1 MRNSASHLRILLPF
15 ISYTKRFDLQEKSI
29 KIFRQI
35 GEITMLM
42 TNRMTRKKKSKV
54 AEGQLNLFDL
64 MLEAAEPLITQVE
77 NTLERVE
84 ETLIEVAEIEH
95 SFETFETLDVHEIPV
110 VTPQNFCYDPS
121 MDLVAKTP
129 KQKTKRNIEAIQL
142 LHRLEAED
150 RYPTPEEQLVLA
162 RYVGWGG
169 LADALTEGK
178 KGWEKEYQ
186 QLQTLLS
193 PEEFASAQESTVTAF
208 YTEPFIIQAIYRALE
223 RFGFKGGNLLEPA
236 CGIGAFFAALPE
248 SLRQTVCYGVELD
261 QISGRIAQKLYPNA
275 SIQVKGYERT
285 TFPDQFF
292 DVAVGNIPFNNFKIH
307 DPKYDKH
314 SFLIHDYFIAK
325 TLDQVRPGGIIAFI
339 TSKGTLD
346 KQNSSI
352 RRYISERADLIGA
365 IRLPDTAFKALAGT
379 EATADILFL
388 QKRTSL
394 ADEAM
399 NTSWIDLGQ
408 VNDVV
413 VNRYFEEH
421 PDMILGEMVYDA
433 KFYGAEVTTCR
444 SHPKMDLEQALNRC
458 IDRLQAEFVAVEV
471 ELDEDADVSDENAI
485 LPATEQSR
493 NYSYVLHNG
502 EIYYREHSVMI
513 RQNVTGR
520 RADRLKGMIELHDLV
535 RGIITCQTSD
545 ARLACTDDTFQ
556 IQFEGLLAELNQ
568 RYDAFVAEFGYLNS
582 KTNVSVFA
590 ADSGAPLLQSIEVE
604 VTEDEDV
611 YEKGIF
617 FFKPTVQTFEL
628 PTQAETPEEALRL
641 SLSLKG
647 GIDLPWM
654 CELCSAFE
662 GREVTAKE
670 LTNRLE
676 NRVFLDPAKYQAT
689 GDWATSWV
697 SQEAYLSGLVV
708 DKLNL
713 ARQAALTD
721 DRFKRNVEALEGA
734 QPTPL
739 QADEISFI
747 LGSTWIPVDY
757 YREFLA
763 QLFQIPMSY
772 RWEYIDVEYSD
783 LANTYQVKGKSMLN
797 HTLLATQTYG
807 TTRIDGF
814 KIFED
819 TLNLKAVEV
828 KDLVEVKNAQGD
840 WVERYVINQQE
851 TLLAREKQALIKSE
865 FESWLFED
873 KDRAEAI
880 TAHYNDLFNNIRP
893 RHYDG
898 SDLVFPGMNPNITLE
913 SHQRNVIAQGLYS
926 DGNLLIAQEVGAG
939 KTYSAITI
947 GHEMKR
953 LGLIQKPLYVV
964 PNHLVGQWAREYLTL
979 YPTANILVAS
989 KKDLAKKNR
998 RRFVSRMATG
1008 DFDAVIIAQSSFELI
1023 AMSPAYQERVMKDEL
1038 DELDE
1043 AISSL
1048 RASGER
1054 GNYSLKQA
1062 MLMKKKLEAQLLAA
1076 FNADKKD
1083 DLIYFEELGVD
1094 CLIVDE
1100 AHAYKN
1106 NFTHT
1111 KLKNVAGLGNTRS
1124 QRAMDMFMK
1133 VQYVNERNDGRG
1145 VVYLTGTPV
1154 SNSMSELHVL
1164 QKTLQ
1169 PEALRARGIL
1179 NFDAW
1184 ASTFGRIESSLEIK
1198 PEGNGYQ
1205 LKQRFARFH
1214 NLPELMN
1221 LFSLIADIKTSD
1233 MLNLPTPELKGGKPT
1248 VIKTPITPDQLA
1260 VVQEHGVRA
1269 EAIRAGQVDSSEDN
1283 FLKLTLEARLNAI
1296 DPRILDESIPYHP
1309 ETKLNVC
1316 AKKVAE
1322 IYHQT
1327 TSQRATQIIFCDQGT
1342 PKEDAFNFYDTLR
1355 EELVKLGVETEEI
1368 RYIHE
1373 AKTEP
1378 QRLAL
1383 FDQMIKGEIRVLIG
1397 STGKMGTGVNVQN
1410 KLIALHHLDI
1420 PWRPADLT
1428 QRNGRILRRGNE
1440 HEEVMI
1446 FNYITEDTF
1455 DGYLWQILEQK
1466 QRYISQIMTGR
1477 SPLRTCEDLDQTTL
1491 QYAEFKALA
1500 IADPRIKRKM
1510 EVDNE
1515 VSRLTLLKSMW
1526 MREQS
1531 RLNKN
1536 IKEILPDRIK
1546 NLTGYIEATTVD
1558 VQTYLE
1564 AMNAPFSVELNGM
1577 VYTERDMANQAI
1589 RNYLN
1594 ETNLSIAP
1602 GEYRCLG
1609 TYLGFEFGLTKQSFM
1624 TGTELYF
1631 KGAAIRRTRFVS
1643 TRVLAQL
1650 DALAKGLPTKLE
1662 EYQLRLEE
1670 SRRELETAQT
1680 QVLQPFMHDAA
1691 LKELQ
1696 AEKIKLDLDLEFEQ
1710 VS

>member
-1 MRNSASHLRILLPF
+1 
-15 ISYTKRFDLQEKSI
+15 
-29 KIFRQI
+29 
-35 GEITMLM
+35 MLM
-42 TNRMTRKKKSKV
+42 TNRMARKKKTKV

-64 MLEAAEPLITQVE
+64 MLEVAEPLMNSVE
-77 NTLERVE
+77 TTIERVE
-84 ETLIEVAEIEH
+84 ETLSEVLEIERE
-95 SFETFETLDVHEIPV
+95 FETFETLVIDEVTE
-110 VTPQNFCYDPS
+110 VTPTNFCYDNS
-121 MDLVAKTP
+121 LDLVANTP
-129 KQKTKRNIEAIQL
+129 KQKVKRNIEAIQL
-142 LHRLEAED
+142 LRQLEQAD
-150 RYPTPEEQLVLA
+150 RYPTPEEQVILA

-186 QLQTLLS
+186 KLQSLLT

-208 YTEPFIIQAIYRALE
+208 YTEPFIIQAIYHALA
-223 RFGFKGGNLLEPA
+223 RFGFKGGNILEPA
-236 CGIGAFFAALPE
+236 CGIGAFFAALP
-248 SLRQTVCYGVELD
+248 SDFAHSNLYGVELD
-261 QISGRIAQKLYPNA
+261 SLSGRIAQKLYPHA
-275 SIQVKGYERT
+275 SIQVTGYERT

-307 DPKYDKH
+307 DAKYAKH
-314 SFLIHDYFIAK
+314 SFFIHDYFIAK
-325 TLDQVRPGGIIAFI
+325 TLDQVRPGGVIAFI

-346 KQNSSI
+346 KQNPAI

-365 IRLPDTAFKALAGT
+365 IRLPNTAFKALAGT

-388 QKRTSL
+388 QKRESL
-394 ADEAM
+394 LDEASD
-399 NTSWIDLGQ
+399 TSWIGLGSL
-408 VNDVV
+408 NGIP
-413 VNRYFEEH
+413 VNRYFEQH
-421 PDMILGEMVYDA
+421 PEMILGEMVYDT

-444 SHPKMDLEQALNRC
+444 PHAKVNL
-458 IDRLQAEFVAVEV
+458 
-471 ELDEDADVSDENAI
+471 EDALMECINRLEATISEVDVPLTDDTSVEDTQAI
-485 LPATEQSR
+485 LPALEATR
-493 NYSYVLHNG
+493 NYSYVVY
-502 EIYYREHSVMI
+502 EDAIYYRENSKMY
-513 RQNVTGR
+513 RQDIVGR
-520 RADRLKGMIELHDLV
+520 RADRLKGMIHLHDLV
-535 RGIITCQTSD
+535 RQIIAVQSSTN
-545 ARLACTDDTFQ
+545 RLAVSEEAFQ
-556 IQFEGLLAELNQ
+556 VEFEGLLAQLNE
-568 RYDAFVAEFGYLNS
+568 RYDAFVKDFGFLNS

-604 VTEDEDV
+604 VKDDEDR
-611 YEKGIF
+611 YEKGVF
-617 FFKPTVQTFEL
+617 FFKPTIQAFEL
-628 PTQAETPEEALRL
+628 PKQAETPEEALRL

-647 GIDLPWM
+647 QIDLEWM
-654 CELCSAFE
+654 AELYGAFL
-662 GREVTAKE
+662 GRKVSETE
-670 LTNRLE
+670 LTTALQGQIY
-676 NRVFLDPAKYQAT
+676 LDPAKCIA
-689 GDWATSWV
+689 GEDETSAWV
-697 SQEAYLSGLVV
+697 TKDAYLSGLVKE
-708 DKLNL
+708 KLEKAKEATQTD
-713 ARQAALTD
+713 AR
-721 DRFKRNVEALEGA
+721 FNVNVEALEKA

-757 YREFLA
+757 YSEFLWD
-763 QLFQIPMSY
+763 LFKVPVMY
-772 RWEYIDVEYSD
+772 RGDDIEVQYSE
-783 LANTYQVKGKSMLN
+783 LGNTYYVKGKSILN
-797 HTLLATQTYG
+797 YSLLATQTFG

-819 TLNLKAVEV
+819 SLNLKTVEV
-828 KDLVEVKNAQGD
+828 KDLKEVRNAQGE

-851 TLLAREKQALIKSE
+851 TLLAREKQALIKAE
-865 FESWLFED
+865 FENWLFAD
-873 KDRAEAI
+873 KDRAESI
-880 TAHYNDLFNNIRP
+880 TARYNAIFNNIRP

-898 SDLVFPGMNPNITLE
+898 SELVLPGMNPNITLE
-913 SHQRNVIAQGLYS
+913 SHQRNVIAQGLYGE
-926 DGNLLIAQEVGAG
+926 GNLLIAQEVGAG

-953 LGLIQKPLYVV
+953 LGLIKKPLYVV

-989 KKDLAKKNR
+989 KKDLEKKRR

-1008 DFDAVIIAQSSFELI
+1008 DYDAVIMAQSSFELI
-1023 AMSPAYQERVMKDEL
+1023 AMSAGYQERLMTQEL
-1038 DELDE
+1038 DDLEL
-1043 AISSL
+1043 AISDL
-1048 RASGER
+1048 RGGDDR
-1054 GNYSLKQA
+1054 YSLKQA
-1062 MLMKKKLEAQLLAA
+1062 ILMKKKLEAQLAAA
-1076 FNADKKD
+1076 FNAEKKD
-1083 DLIYFEELGVD
+1083 DTIYFEELGVD
-1094 CLIVDE
+1094 CLVVDE

-1133 VQYVNERNDGRG
+1133 VQYINERNNGRG
-1145 VVYLTGTPV
+1145 VIYLTGTPV

-1169 PEALRARGIL
+1169 PEALRSRGIL

-1260 VVQEHGVRA
+1260 IVQEHGERA

-1283 FLKLTLEARLNAI
+1283 FLKLTLEARLNAT
-1296 DPRILDESIPYHP
+1296 DPRILDDSIPYHP

-1316 AKKVAE
+1316 AAKVAE
-1322 IYHQT
+1322 IYHET
-1327 TSQRATQIIFCDQGT
+1327 ADQRATQIVFCDQGT
-1342 PKEDAFNFYDTLR
+1342 PKEGAFNFYDALR
-1355 EELVKLGVETEEI
+1355 DELVSLGVANEEI

-1383 FDQMIKGEIRVLIG
+1383 FDQMIKGEIRVLVG

-1410 KLIALHHLDI
+1410 KLIAVHHLDI

-1515 VSRLTLLKSMW
+1515 VNRLTLLKSMW
-1526 MREQS
+1526 MREQA

-1536 IKEILPDRIK
+1536 IQEILPQRIQD
-1546 NLTGYIEATTVD
+1546 LTKFIEATQAD
-1558 VQTYLE
+1558 VQTYEE
-1564 AMNAPFSVELNGM
+1564 AMNLPFTVELNGM
-1577 VYTERDMANQAI
+1577 VYHEREMANQAI

-1594 ETNLSIAP
+1594 EAHLSVAP
-1602 GEYRCLG
+1602 GEYRRLG

-1631 KGAAIRRTRFVS
+1631 RGAAIRRTRFVL

-1650 DALAKGLPTKLE
+1650 DALGRGLAPKLE
-1662 EYQLRLEE
+1662 EYELRLTE
-1670 SRRELETAQT
+1670 SQRELKTART
-1680 QVLQPFMHDAA
+1680 QVLQAFTHDAT

-1696 AEKIKLDLDLEFEQ
+1696 AEKIRLDLELEFEQ
-1710 VS
+1710 AS